1 MTEAHMSPATSTG
14 GNVPVDEDYVCED
27 YGTVKEWTQIRVT
40 VPLSEL
46 DDLVA
51 MMSMINNN
59 LMIEDYSDIDTN
71 LKTCYG
77 DLIDEKILQ
86 ADKTTAAVSVYVPS
100 DRAYTDDLAFIRTR
114 LADLGLHGEVRIIG
128 VNEEDW
134 ANSWKQYYKPIKI
147 GEKIVICPAWEDY
160 TPADGEMVVRM
171 DPGMAFGTGTHETTR
186 LVIRLLERY
195 TKPGCRMLDVGT
207 GTGILAICASRLGA
221 ALCRAYDI
229 DPTAVRVAR
238 ENIAESG
245 LPNITC
251 DPSDLLKQVSL
262 DGGAYDLICA
272 NIVADIIIRMTP
284 DVGRYLKD
292 DGILLASGIIDERCD
307 DVVAALE
314 AHGFKVVERLQDNGW
329 CGLAVKKDPAVSP

>member
-1 MTEAHMSPATSTG
+1 MTEQCR
-14 GNVPVDEDYVCED
+14 DEDYVCED
-27 YGTVKEWTQIRVT
+27 YGDVKQWTQLKVT
-40 VPLSEL
+40 VPLGEL

-51 MMSMINNN
+51 VMSMINAN

-77 DLIDEKILQ
+77 DLIDESILQ
-86 ADKTTAAVSVYVPS
+86 ADKTVASVSVFVPGDRNLS
-100 DRAYTDDLAFIRTR
+100 DDVAFVRER
-114 LADLGLHGEVRIIG
+114 LSLNGLHGSIELNG

-147 GEKIVICPAWEDY
+147 GEKIVICPAWETY
-160 TPADGEMVVRM
+160 QPKDGEMVVRM

-195 TKPGCRMLDVGT
+195 VKDGDLMLDVGT

-221 ALCRAYDI
+221 GCCRAYDI

-238 ENIAESG
+238 ENIKDSG

-251 DPSDLLKQVSL
+251 DRSDLLNQVSL
-262 DGGAYDLICA
+262 EDGPYDLVSS
-272 NIVADIIIRMTP
+272 NIVADIIIRMVP
-284 DVGRYLKD
+284 LMDAYLKA
-292 DGILLASGIIDERCD
+292 DGIWLASGII
-307 DVVAALE
+307 
-314 AHGFKVVERLQDNGW
+314 VERAEDVENALQAYGFEVSDRLVENGW
-329 CGLAVKKDPAVSP
+329 CGLAIRKKRGTL